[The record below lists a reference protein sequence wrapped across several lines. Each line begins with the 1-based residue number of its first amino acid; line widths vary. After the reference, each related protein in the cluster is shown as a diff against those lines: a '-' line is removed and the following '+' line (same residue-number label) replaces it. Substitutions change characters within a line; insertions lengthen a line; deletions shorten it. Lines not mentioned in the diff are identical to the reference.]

1 MGFLGNDKEKIKL
14 LTWKLR
20 ERTGNK
26 TGKQYNEYLKTR

>member
-1 MGFLGNDKEKIKL
+1 
-14 LTWKLR
+14 LR